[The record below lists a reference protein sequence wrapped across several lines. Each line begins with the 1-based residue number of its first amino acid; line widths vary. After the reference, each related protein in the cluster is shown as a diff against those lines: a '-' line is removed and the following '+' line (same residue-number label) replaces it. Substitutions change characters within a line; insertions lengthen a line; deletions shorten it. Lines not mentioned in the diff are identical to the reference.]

1 MSTHLYPDQPAVA
14 GAAPFRGLERPARIF
29 VVLVCCRAIAD
40 LVSFPVEL
48 RIVEF
53 FSAVEASEYSEE
65 EVARTAEAIEAF
77 SLPVFVAEAALFV
90 MAGIAYIVWFRRARA
105 NLPGLGAVGLRRGT
119 GWAVGAWFIPI
130 VSLVMPKG
138 IHDEIWRASDPDL
151 PWPAHREVW
160 NPIRVPVLHQ
170 VWWGA
175 FVVASLLEGIGV
187 RLMSADDLGVA
198 GLGTFL
204 CAVASLVW
212 LLAAALVVQIVLAVT
227 ARQRAR
233 AGRFPWL

>member
-14 GAAPFRGLERPARIF
+14 GTAPFRGLERPARIF
-29 VVLVCCRAIAD
+29 VVLVCCAAFAD

-48 RIVEF
+48 RLVEF
-53 FSAVEASEYSEE
+53 FRAVAAGEYSEQE
-65 EVARTAEAIEAF
+65 AARTGEAIDAF
-77 SLPVFVAEAALFV
+77 ATPVTIAEVALFV
-90 MAGIAYIVWFRRARA
+90 LAGIAYIVWFRRARA

-119 GWAVGAWFIPI
+119 GWAVGAWLIPI

-138 IHDEIWRASDPDL
+138 IHDDIWRASEPDL
-151 PWPAHREVW
+151 PWPAHREMW
-160 NPIRVPVLHQ
+160 NPIPVPVLHQ

-175 FVVASLLEGIGV
+175 FVVASLLEGIGG
-187 RLMSADDLGVA
+187 RLMSADDLGFV
-198 GLGTFL
+198 GVGTFM

-212 LLAAALVVQIVLAVT
+212 LLAAALVVPIVLAVT

-233 AGRFPWL
+233 AARFPWL